1 MAEEELQIVR
11 LRSDFYRDG
20 VYKLF
25 IALVFMGVAI
35 FLLLA
40 ASFSLYLEKPSP
52 VVFHTDNEGRVF
64 PPVPLD
70 QPYISTAD
78 LLQWTST
85 VLPLSFSYDF
95 MNYNSQSNDIEQ
107 YFSQNGWK
115 KLQNLL
121 VTYAN
126 PKTVLDSKLFILASP
141 SAAPTVFNQG
151 LINQGSLAGRY
162 GWWVQMPLDIR
173 YTNAEKA
180 YTSSITVK
188 VLLIRVPIV
197 NDLSGI
203 AIEDILVSNP
213 QGGKAA
219 TNG

>member
-1 MAEEELQIVR
+1 
-11 LRSDFYRDG
+11 
-20 VYKLF
+20 
-25 IALVFMGVAI
+25 
-35 FLLLA
+35 
-40 ASFSLYLEKPSP
+40 
-52 VVFHTDNEGRVF
+52 
-64 PPVPLD
+64 
-70 QPYISTAD
+70 
-78 LLQWTST
+78 
-85 VLPLSFSYDF
+85 